1 MEYDHQ
7 CVCGHRE
14 KNHAPASGDNPESKE
29 QNRLCNVCDDCMGF
43 KATNIVS
50 NEKSEA

>member
-14 KNHAPASGDNPESKE
+14 KDHDQGRVCS
-29 QNRLCNVCDDCMGF
+29 VCDCGSYT
-43 KATNIVS
+43 ATNIVKL
-50 NEKSEA
+50 EKSDS